1 MSLKNLGF
9 FGQKTTGLETLLE
22 DNLGPILRKP
32 IKQHIFGGSPSLRIS
47 RLKNTYIS
55 QIFA

>member
-32 IKQHIFGGSPSLRIS
+32 IKQHIYGGSPSL
-47 RLKNTYIS
+47 
-55 QIFA
+55 